1 MSVAMSHHE
10 PAVSVVIP
18 AHNAARWIGET
29 IASVAAQTIG
39 VDRLEVI
46 VIDDGS
52 SDETAAI
59 AARELAATPLRW
71 QVLHQENRGP
81 GHARNAGWRMA
92 RAPWIQFLDADD
104 LLDPRKIVLQLNASS
119 VDGTAVLYSSWR
131 KFGLLDSSWETD
143 DTISPHLGD
152 DVVTDYFCG
161 DGQGIATGS
170 QLYRRRWLEQV
181 GGWDEKHTNGEDHE
195 LTLRVAFAGG
205 RFVHVASDRPLFFY
219 RRHGPSQSTTSGR
232 KNAEVWLRIAR
243 YVEEESRR
251 RGELNPR
258 RLEKIIALYGGGA
271 RWLADYDWT
280 AAQTWID
287 RLFALDR
294 EYRPKWSRHFRIL
307 SNMVGF
313 RRAVWVASR
322 MRKVLRPR
330 GLRPRFTT
338 VAPPVFAVSQ

>member
-1 MSVAMSHHE
+1 MSVDRRRHD

-29 IASVAAQTIG
+29 ITSVATQTIG
-39 VDRLEVI
+39 VDKLEII
-46 VIDDGS
+46 VVDDGS
-52 SDETAAI
+52 GDETAAV

-71 QVLHQENRGP
+71 QVLHQENCGP
-81 GHARNAGWRMA
+81 GHARNVGWRMA

-104 LLDPRKIVLQLNASS
+104 LLDPQKIALQWKAIT
-119 VDGTAVLYSSWR
+119 DDRTAVIYSSWR
-131 KFGLLDSSWETD
+131 KFGLLDSRWETD
-143 DTISPHLGD
+143 ATISPCLGD

-170 QLYRRRWLEQV
+170 QLYNRQWLELV
-181 GGWDEKHTNGEDHE
+181 GGWDERHTNGEDHE

-205 RFVHVASDRPLFFY
+205 RFVHVTSDRPLFFY
-219 RRHGPSQSTTSGR
+219 RRHGPSLSTTSGL

-271 RWLADYDWT
+271 RWLADYDWS

-287 RLFALDR
+287 HLFALDR
-294 EYRPKWSRHFRIL
+294 EYRPSWSRHFRIL
-307 SNMVGF
+307 SDIVGF
-313 RRAVWVASR
+313 RRAVWMASR
-322 MRKVLRPR
+322 MRKVWRPR

-338 VAPPVFAVSQ
+338 VAPPAFAVCH